1 MICRRRQSRRSS
13 QGTSIS
19 FFRKSVK
26 REKQFYSTLLF
37 LVFQLGMVKEADSQP
52 TRTIS
57 ETIMDLKEEEVNQTS
72 SQSQKSQAV
81 MEWLLGN

>member
-1 MICRRRQSRRSS
+1 
-13 QGTSIS
+13 
-19 FFRKSVK
+19 
-26 REKQFYSTLLF
+26 
-37 LVFQLGMVKEADSQP
+37 MVKEADSQP